1 MRVFI
6 QMLGGLLLLAIILV
20 GFKYRHTIFD
30 KSAVNSDGAGS
41 SVAVLEGALSGG
53 DGTILVLDHT
63 AKIYGFGENNRGQVD
78 FGMAY
83 TITRPTAL
91 LSEES
96 AILPAPQWARVHAGD
111 GASYMISR
119 DGNLWRRPF
128 RPSTLGMVRK
138 PQRTVDFGN
147 ARLFAEI
154 NPSLK
159 WKKAEQMWRVG
170 AGITRDDQLYF
181 WRESSLLERDDQQ
194 RRDPNNAYPQPE
206 DPFAAPQ
213 MLKRLGTA
221 DGDKWQDFCIG
232 MGLIYAVANDGT
244 LWFSGN
250 LSGVLSAG
258 SKDDVPKAEATK
270 LTQVNVA
277 AKLKRIYCRANAQQ
291 VLALDNTA
299 QLWGFGLNT
308 FGEVGDGDGDPFKAR
323 KKIPR
328 EAMQKVT
335 DKRWVAIALAP
346 SSSFGIST
354 DGALWA
360 WGQDVDWKEGP
371 TDGNASSAPVLIDKT
386 RKWAAVTSTH
396 NARAALT
403 ADGKLFTWGSNRSG
417 ALGDGNVASRRDAL
431 TAVDSA
437 VEWKNSLTESK

>member
-6 QMLGGLLLLAIILV
+6 QMLGGLLLFAAIMA
-20 GFKYRHTIFD
+20 GYKYRHTIFD
-30 KSAVNSDGAGS
+30 KAAVSNDGGGSAV
-41 SVAVLEGALSGG
+41 VVLEGALSGG
-53 DGTILVLDHT
+53 DGTILVLDNS
-63 AKIYGFGENNRGQVD
+63 AKIYGFGDNSRGQVD
-78 FGMAY
+78 FGMAG

-91 LSEES
+91 PVEES
-96 AILPAPQWARVHAGD
+96 AAVPAPLWARVHAGD
-111 GASYMISR
+111 GASYAISR

-128 RPSTLGMVRK
+128 TPSTLGTVRK
-138 PQRTVDFGN
+138 PQRTIDFGN
-147 ARLFAEI
+147 ARLFAEQT
-154 NPSLK
+154 PPLK

-213 MLKRLGTA
+213 LLKRVGA
-221 DGDKWQDFCIG
+221 VDGDKWQDFCIG
-232 MGLIYAVANDGT
+232 MGLIYAVANNGT

-250 LSGVLSAG
+250 LSGVRNVG
-258 SKDDVPKAEATK
+258 SQDDEPKGEATK

-277 AKLKRIYCRANAQQ
+277 AKLKRVYCRANAQQ
-291 VLALDNTA
+291 VFALDDTA

-335 DKRWVAIALAP
+335 DKRWAAIAVAP
-346 SSSFGIST
+346 GSSFGIST

-360 WGQDVDWKEGP
+360 WGSDVDWKEDLS
-371 TDGNASSAPVLIDKT
+371 DGNASSAPVLIDKT
-386 RKWAAVTSTH
+386 RKWAAVTATH
-396 NARAALT
+396 NSRAALT
-403 ADGKLFTWGSNRSG
+403 ADGKLFTWGSNRAG
-417 ALGDGNVASRRDAL
+417 ALGEGNVASRRDAL
-431 TAVDSA
+431 TAVDSP
-437 VEWKNSLTESK
+437 VEFKKSLTERK